1 MVTMGHHA
9 PAKVTEFEG
18 SNLVRKSSGKGK
30 VVDIKTGAEL
40 MAKKEDNQAKIDLPE
55 FVGDLILAKNV
66 LAEYKIKLVSG
77 SARDASSEELAKIK
91 EMIREQE
98 AKIAEVKSKMDAMKE
113 KAKLQESAQAGEDM
127 NKAKPGKENE
137 GAKKTAPVRQLSNSA
152 AKLANQRGASRR
164 A

>member
-137 GAKKTAPVRQLSNSA
+137 GTKKPAPVRQLSNSA
-152 AKLANQRGASRR
+152 AKLASQRGASRR

>member
-40 MAKKEDNQAKIDLPE
+40 MAKKEDNQAKIELPKII
-55 FVGDLILAKNV
+55 GDLILAKNV

-137 GAKKTAPVRQLSNSA
+137 GAKKPAPVRQLSNSA
-152 AKLANQRGASRR
+152 AKLASQRGASRR